1 MLPNMLPS
9 ATVPL
14 EKLLTN
20 PSPYKRN
27 SQESDF
33 GPYKRN
39 SVKSKSVNPGKFG
52 GSPPPFNGSFYK
64 MELLQQTT
72 S

>member
-9 ATVPL
+9 ATAPL

-39 SVKSKSVNPGKFG
+39 SVKSKSVNPGKKKRIRLG
-52 GSPPPFNGSFYK
+52 GKKESKGAIN
-64 MELLQQTT
+64 
-72 S
+72 